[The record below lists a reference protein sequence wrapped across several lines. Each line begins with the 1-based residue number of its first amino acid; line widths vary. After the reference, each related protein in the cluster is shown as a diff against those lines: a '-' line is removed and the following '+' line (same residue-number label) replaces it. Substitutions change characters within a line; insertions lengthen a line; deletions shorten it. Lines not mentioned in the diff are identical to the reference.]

1 MNYAIVLRLLS
12 YILYCEAALL
22 LLPAM
27 ASLIYGEWMVLG
39 VFLLTA
45 ALSAAAGALLHRTL
59 TPFYPENIIPVFQQK
74 HKGKYGIY
82 SALVT
87 FLALG

>member
-1 MNYAIVLRLLS
+1 MKNPKNIFVLVCLLICSLLQADANPAEKEFNMRL
-12 YILYCEAALL
+12 
-22 LLPAM
+22 
-27 ASLIYGEWMVLG
+27 
-39 VFLLTA
+39 
-45 ALSAAAGALLHRTL
+45 
-59 TPFYPENIIPVFQQK
+59 PENIIPVFQQK